1 MKELKARRIE
11 GNNKAWATEQMYVK
25 SHGITYEWENLLLSS
40 STLCVYMC
48 GGGGKQSNQNPITYT
63 FTGIYSYKIK

>member
-40 STLCVYMC
+40 STVCVY
-48 GGGGKQSNQNPITYT
+48 GDGRRQSNQNPITYT